1 LAEKSGIARETAV
14 KVLLNS
20 VMASPMLKYR
30 GPFVLEMP
38 DEAWFDV
45 EMSQKDMN
53 LALELGEQLGVPL
66 PTTAAT
72 NEYLSAARG
81 LGLADKD
88 FAVII
93 DVLARMAGMDGSSS

>member
-1 LAEKSGIARETAV
+1 
-14 KVLLNS
+14 
-20 VMASPMLKYR
+20 
-30 GPFVLEMP
+30 MP

-93 DVLARMAGMDGSSS
+93 DVLARMAGMDESSS

>member
-1 LAEKSGIARETAV
+1 MPHFFGTGRIVSPIVSGRGQGGEHHRGEKLEAVGSSGC
-14 KVLLNS
+14 
-20 VMASPMLKYR
+20 P
-30 GPFVLEMP
+30 
-38 DEAWFDV
+38 
-45 EMSQKDMN
+45 
-53 LALELGEQLGVPL
+53 EQLGVPL

-93 DVLARMAGMDGSSS
+93 DVLARMAGMDESSS

>member
-1 LAEKSGIARETAV
+1 
-14 KVLLNS
+14 
-20 VMASPMLKYR
+20 
-30 GPFVLEMP
+30 
-38 DEAWFDV
+38 
-45 EMSQKDMN
+45 MN